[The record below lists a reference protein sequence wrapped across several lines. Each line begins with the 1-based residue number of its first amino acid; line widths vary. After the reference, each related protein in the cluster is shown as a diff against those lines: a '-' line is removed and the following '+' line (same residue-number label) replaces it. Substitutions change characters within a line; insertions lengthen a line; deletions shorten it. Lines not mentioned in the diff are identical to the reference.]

1 MLLLSSRIIPI
12 IWDINSMVT
21 GQRPVS
27 PYLLELDSLPR
38 CTSGSF
44 PREQNWL
51 TVVLDMGTKSEFVSE
66 ALPQ

>member
-1 MLLLSSRIIPI
+1 
-12 IWDINSMVT
+12 MVT

-27 PYLLELDSLPR
+27 PMLASSISQPR

-44 PREQNWL
+44 PAARDRH
-51 TVVLDMGTKSEFVSE
+51 TVFLDRRTKSEFVGE

>member
-1 MLLLSSRIIPI
+1 
-12 IWDINSMVT
+12 MVT

-27 PYLLELDSLPR
+27 PYLRELDSLPR

-44 PREQNWL
+44 PRGQNWL
-51 TVVLDMGTKSEFVSE
+51 TVVLDMGTKSEFGNE